1 MELENVQMLNDVETN
16 KENKENKENELATE
30 AVVDFNTLT
39 KDELLKVL
47 DQKQVSIKNY
57 MQHVENTEASYK
69 IEIENLT
76 KFYEEQIKK
85 LRNILEYYE
94 RKFKLIMEI
103 INIEKGGEK

>member
-1 MELENVQMLNDVETN
+1 MELENVQMLDAVET
-16 KENKENKENELATE
+16 NKENELATE
-30 AVVDFNTLT
+30 SVVDFNTLT

>member
-1 MELENVQMLNDVETN
+1 
-16 KENKENKENELATE
+16 
-30 AVVDFNTLT
+30 
-39 KDELLKVL
+39 
-47 DQKQVSIKNY
+47 

>member
-1 MELENVQMLNDVETN
+1 MELENVQMLDAVE
-16 KENKENKENELATE
+16 ENKENELTTE
-30 AVVDFNTLT
+30 SVVDFSTLT

>member
-1 MELENVQMLNDVETN
+1 MELENVQMLDAVETN
-16 KENKENKENELATE
+16 KENELTTE
-30 AVVDFNTLT
+30 SVVDFNTLT
-39 KDELLKVL
+39 KAELIKVL

-85 LRNILEYYE
+85 LRSILGYYE

-103 INIEKGGEK
+103 IDIEKGGEK

>member
-1 MELENVQMLNDVETN
+1 MELENVQMLDDV
-16 KENKENKENELATE
+16 KENKENKENELTAE
-30 AVVDFNTLT
+30 SVVDFSTLT

-85 LRNILEYYE
+85 LRDILEYYE

-103 INIEKGGEK
+103 INIEKGGGK